1 MFRTNY
7 WYLNIYVLWLNTL
20 LNIFLPILSL
30 VILNIIILRQILL
43 CEKANINSSLNFSS
57 ERLSST

>member
-20 LNIFLPILSL
+20 FNILLPILSL
-30 VILNIIILRQILL
+30 VILNIIILRYFLKKKNPFIFFILY
-43 CEKANINSSLNFSS
+43 
-57 ERLSST
+57 

>member
-20 LNIFLPILSL
+20 FNILLPILSL
-30 VILNIIILRQILL
+30 VILNIITLRYLLKKKNPFFLLLILY
-43 CEKANINSSLNFSS
+43 
-57 ERLSST
+57 